1 VNAAV
6 RKALRVAIVMPALYA
21 LMLYVADDPYAAL
34 FGAFGCFALL
44 VFADFRGLRPA
55 RARTYLIATAL
66 GAVLV
71 SLGTVLSEEF
81 VLAALV
87 MVVVAFVIRYLGV
100 FGGAWAAGANA
111 IILAY
116 VLAATVPDPA
126 ADVGQR
132 VLGWTIGGLVATVA
146 AVVLWPVFE
155 RNVLRLRIA
164 DAVRATAAL
173 VRAYWEDEG
182 DRSTA
187 HDAALASVAA
197 MREALESTTFR
208 PSGPAVRD
216 RAMVAVVEGVE
227 RLVSIV
233 GEEATDE
240 AAGIAR
246 NVGDCLQLCAITA
259 AVLDDAASML
269 EGGAPI
275 PDYLA
280 LESARAD
287 QLITLDTWTGERLQA
302 GDAPEVVVTRLEAVF
317 WTRIT
322 SYLALGIA
330 ADSAI
335 ARGGTA
341 AQSNVTSALH
351 TPVVT
356 FGSLRERVTY
366 LLRAH
371 GQVRSARFADAA
383 RAGIGL
389 GIAVLVAGLTG
400 VDHGFWVVLGTL
412 SVLRSNALATGRTAF
427 EAVGGTLIGFVVITP
442 CVVLFGDDTDVLWI
456 LLPITVFLA
465 AYAPTAISFLIGQA
479 GFTSFVVVLFT
490 IVEPEGVDTG
500 IARVQDIAIGAALS
514 VVVGLLLW
522 PRGARGMMRRALAD
536 QCRTDAEFLD
546 RAMTRIVGGTADTD
560 AARTRAV
567 EAGLRAGE
575 AFDQL
580 KTEPGARAVDD
591 ETVADVAVSARRVR
605 AVAELMCGQADLGF
619 VVERP
624 EARDALRDECHV
636 LSEVLRRDGDAI
648 ADGAAAPPVTEDPPI
663 GVRNVAVDALVAWG
677 GEGPG
682 LAALGALWAWEWVRL
697 VHLALVRA
705 EPGVVAIAA
714 SVDAPWWR

>member
-1 VNAAV
+1 MNVAV

-21 LMLYVADDPYAAL
+21 LMLYLVDDPFAAL
-34 FGAFGCFALL
+34 FAAFACFSLL
-44 VFADFRGLRPA
+44 VFADFSGSRAA
-55 RARTYLIATAL
+55 RARAYLIATAV

-71 SLGTVLSEEF
+71 ALGTALSEEF

-111 IILAY
+111 VILAY
-116 VLAATVPDPA
+116 VLAATVPGPLS
-126 ADVGQR
+126 DVGQR
-132 VLGWTIGGLVATVA
+132 VLGWTIGGITATA
-146 AVVLWPVFE
+146 AAILLWPVFE
-155 RNVLRLRIA
+155 RDVLRMRIA

-173 VRAYWEDEG
+173 VRAYWEDDG
-182 DRSTA
+182 DRTAA
-187 HDAALASVAA
+187 HDAAVASVVD
-197 MREALESTTFR
+197 MRQALDSTTLR

-233 GEEATDE
+233 GEEATDA

-246 NVGDCLQLCAITA
+246 SLGDCLRLCAVTA
-259 AVLDDAASML
+259 TVLDDAASML

-287 QLITLDTWTGERLQA
+287 QLMTLDTWTGERLQA
-302 GDAPEVVVTRLEAVF
+302 GDDPEVVVTHLEAVF

-335 ARGGTA
+335 ARGGSA
-341 AQSNVTSALH
+341 AQSNLTSALH
-351 TPVVT
+351 TPVMS

-366 LLRAH
+366 LLHAH
-371 GQVRSARFADAA
+371 SQIRSARFADAA

-389 GIAVLVAGLTG
+389 GIAVVVAGLTG

-427 EAVGGTLIGFVVITP
+427 EAVGGTLLGFVVITP
-442 CVVLFGDDTDVLWI
+442 CVVLFGDDARVLWV

-479 GFTSFVVVLFT
+479 GFTMFVVVLFT
-490 IVEPEGVDTG
+490 ILEPEGVSTG
-500 IARVQDIAIGAALS
+500 LARVQDIAIGAALS
-514 VVVGLLLW
+514 VVVGVLLW
-522 PRGARGMMRRALAD
+522 PRGARGMVRRALAD
-536 QCRTDAEFLD
+536 QCRTDAAFLE
-546 RAMTRIVGGTADTD
+546 RAMQGIVGDAVNTD

-580 KTEPGARAVDD
+580 KTEPGAHAVDE

-605 AVAELMCGQADLGF
+605 AVAELMCSQADLGF
-619 VVERP
+619 VVEQP
-624 EARDALRDECHV
+624 EAREALREECRV
-636 LSEVLRRDGDAI
+636 LSQILRGDGDAI
-648 ADGAAAPPVTEDPPI
+648 ADGGTAPVVTEDPPV
-663 GVRNVAVDALVAWG
+663 GVRNAAVDALVAWG

-682 LAALGALWAWEWVRL
+682 LAALGSLWAWEWVRL

-705 EPGVVAIAA
+705 EPGVEAIAA
-714 SVDAPWWR
+714 AMDAPWWR

>member
-1 VNAAV
+1 M
-6 RKALRVAIVMPALYA
+6 RQTL
-21 LMLYVADDPYAAL
+21 D
-34 FGAFGCFALL
+34 
-44 VFADFRGLRPA
+44 
-55 RARTYLIATAL
+55 
-66 GAVLV
+66 
-71 SLGTVLSEEF
+71 
-81 VLAALV
+81 
-87 MVVVAFVIRYLGV
+87 
-100 FGGAWAAGANA
+100 
-111 IILAY
+111 
-116 VLAATVPDPA
+116 
-126 ADVGQR
+126 
-132 VLGWTIGGLVATVA
+132 
-146 AVVLWPVFE
+146 
-155 RNVLRLRIA
+155 
-164 DAVRATAAL
+164 
-173 VRAYWEDEG
+173 
-182 DRSTA
+182 ST
-187 HDAALASVAA
+187 S
-197 MREALESTTFR
+197 FR

-233 GEEATDE
+233 GEQASDE
-240 AAGIAR
+240 AAAIAR
-246 NVGDCLQLCAITA
+246 GLGDCLQLCAVTA

-269 EGGAPI
+269 DGGAPI

-287 QLITLDTWTGERLQA
+287 QLTTLDAWTAERLQA
-302 GDAPEVVVTRLEAVF
+302 GDAPESVVTQLEAAF

-335 ARGGTA
+335 ARGGAA

-351 TPVVT
+351 TPIVS

-371 GQVRSARFADAA
+371 SQIRSARFADAA

-427 EAVGGTLIGFVVITP
+427 QAVGGTLIGFVVITP
-442 CVVLFGDDTDVLWI
+442 CVVLFGGDTDVLWI

-479 GFTSFVVVLFT
+479 GFTTFVVVLFT

-522 PRGARGMMRRALAD
+522 PRGARGMLRRALAD
-536 QCRTDAEFLD
+536 QCRTDAELLE
-546 RAMTRIVGGTADTD
+546 RAMRRIVGEEADTD
-560 AARTRAV
+560 EARTRAV

-580 KTEPGARAVDD
+580 KTEPGARPVDD
-591 ETVADVAVSARRVR
+591 ETVAGVAVSARRVR
-605 AVAELMCGQADLGF
+605 AVAELMCSQAELGF

-624 EARDALRDECHV
+624 EAREALSQECRA
-636 LSEVLRRDGDAI
+636 LAEVLRGDGDAI
-648 ADGAAAPPVTEDPPI
+648 ADGATAPTVTDDPPV

-677 GEGPG
+677 GEGSG

-705 EPGVVAIAA
+705 EPGVAEIAA
-714 SVDAPWWR
+714 SADAPWWR